1 MGDSSEKQAKPSFWQ
16 GLKSEYKK
24 ITWPDKKS
32 AIKQS
37 VVVTIISVILGLII
51 VIFDALIKYGVNFL
65 MSLSF

>member
-1 MGDSSEKQAKPSFWQ
+1 MEDSSEKKAKPSFWQ

-32 AIKQS
+32 AFKQS

-51 VIFDALIKYGVNFL
+51 VVFDAAIRYGVNFL
-65 MSLSF
+65 MSL